1 MQTLI
6 STINSNLVGQSIT
19 VMGWIQ
25 NIRSSGKLCFI
36 ELRDGSG
43 YMQCVS
49 EINTLSETL
58 FKELES
64 CGIETSLSLTGIVSK
79 HPKKDEYELQVSA
92 YHIICKT
99 NDYPL
104 GTKDDHGP
112 EFLFDNRHLYLRSK
126 SQRAIQRVR
135 DTIIHATYD
144 WMRNNGFT
152 KIDAPIFTPNACE
165 GTTELYSVEHVN
177 GEIMYLTQSGQ
188 LYIEAAMYGVG
199 RVFDFGPVFR
209 AEQSKTRRHLNE
221 FWMMDA
227 EIPFIQQEENMQI
240 QEDLLK
246 YIIGKVLEINGKEL
260 ALLDRDTKPLEN
272 IITIPWKRMTHRE
285 FVDDLIT
292 KGFDVK
298 QGDDIGS
305 DIEMQYMSM
314 VDTPIFLTHFPLGI
328 KAFYTKEDPAMP
340 GYALCSDLLA
350 PEGCGEVIG
359 SSTRD
364 DNYDVLLK
372 KIKDHGLDPAI
383 FDWYLDLRKYGSV
396 PHAGFGY
403 GLERLVRRFC
413 GLHHIR
419 ETIPFPRYANRIRP

>member
-1 MQTLI
+1 MITLI
-6 STINSNLVGQSIT
+6 SKITADHVWQEVTIAW
-19 VMGWIQ
+19 WIQ

-36 ELRDGSG
+36 ELRDGSS

-49 EINTLSETL
+49 EINAVGESN

-64 CGIETSLSLTGIVSK
+64 LGIESSLALTGIVSK
-79 HPKKDEYELQVSA
+79 HPKKEEYELQVSSYILYGKA
-92 YHIICKT
+92 A
-99 NDYPL
+99 DYPL

-112 EFLFDNRHLYLRSK
+112 EFLFDNRHLYLRAK
-126 SQRAIQRVR
+126 SQRAVQRVR

-144 WMRNNGFT
+144 WMRDHGFT

-188 LYIEAAMYGVG
+188 LYLEAAMYGVG
-199 RVFDFGPVFR
+199 RCFDFGPVFR
-209 AEQSKTRRHLNE
+209 AEKSKTRRHLNE
-221 FWMMDA
+221 FRMMDA

-240 QEDLLK
+240 QEELMK
-246 YIIGKVLEINGKEL
+246 YIIAQVLELNVPDLI
-260 ALLDRDTKPLEN
+260 LLDRDPTPLQNILTKPR
-272 IITIPWKRMTHRE
+272 PRMTHVE
-285 FVDDLIT
+285 FIEDLQA
-292 KGFDVK
+292 KGFDVQ

-305 DIEMQYMSM
+305 DIEMQYMEM
-314 VDTPIFLTHFPLGI
+314 IDTPVFLTHFPMGI
-328 KAFYTKEDPAMP
+328 KAFYTKEDPNMP

-364 DNYDVLLK
+364 DDYEVLLG
-372 KIKDHGLDPAI
+372 KIKDHWLDPAI
-383 FDWYLDLRKYGSV
+383 FDRYLDLRKYGSV

-403 GLERLVRRFC
+403 GLERLVRWFC